1 MRMIRRL
8 FAHNLWPVSFLIC
21 AHFFYFLLREGFFCV
36 WLSSI
41 VISCPPK
48 RIWSSTGRNAV
59 WAFVVIKTATEGAV
73 YNQSA
78 FIICRRMVGM
88 ISKRSYDLVAMY
100 IPFFG
105 YLTAIM
111 GAVSVTPLSFVYPV
125 VFWNMKHKADAPK
138 WRIRLNQLHPTITCG
153 RLSFLQRESPHQGN
167 NSMSS

>member
-1 MRMIRRL
+1 MAGL
-8 FAHNLWPVSFLIC
+8 VFNLCP
-21 AHFFYFLLREGFFCV
+21 FFYFLPREGFFCV

-41 VISCPPK
+41 VIFCPPK

-59 WAFVVIKTATEGAV
+59 WAFVIIKTATEGAV

-78 FIICRRMVGM
+78 FIICRRMVG

-105 YLTAIM
+105 YLTAIT

-153 RLSFLQRESPHQGN
+153 RLSFLQRESHQGN